1 MQENPIMTENDRQF
15 DDLEQQVSDRLCQD
29 LRGRFEPPSA
39 VPARVDK
46 IILDQAKQRLAKPGR
61 LIIRLRWAAGIAA
74 AAAVVTVGVILL
86 NPQSA
91 IMSPPASTGGRNPQS
106 IRPALAESRADIDGN
121 GRVDI
126 LDAFRLARSI
136 EAHGPA
142 DPQWDLNGDGRID
155 KDDVDLV
162 ARAAVRLGP
171 EPQAHRG
178 EGILPLRVA
187 GILPAI
193 RGREALDT
201 KEQGQDGLATQGRDA
216 LATNPLAALLGMGA

>member
-1 MQENPIMTENDRQF
+1 MTEKNGQF
-15 DDLEQQVSDRLCQD
+15 DDLDRHVSDRLRKD
-29 LRGRFEPPSA
+29 LRGLFEPPGA

-46 IILDQAKQRLAKPGR
+46 IVLDQAERRLAKPRR
-61 LIIRLRWAAGIAA
+61 LIIRLRWAAGVTA
-74 AAAVVTVGVILL
+74 AAAVIALGVILL

-91 IMSPPASTGGRNPQS
+91 IRNPQS
-106 IRPALAESRADIDGN
+106 VGPALAGERADVDGN